1 MEELEFYKAVCDIQ
15 DQYIKGLISKEE
27 LEQKLEIERRKW
39 INSLKEKNRIL
50 DLAQKQQ
57 EQFEMLM
64 RGIKQM
70 NGGVI

>member
-64 RGIKQM
+64 RGVKQM
-70 NGGVI
+70 NGGAI

>member
-15 DQYIKGLISKEE
+15 DQYIKGFISKNE
-27 LEQKLEIERRKW
+27 LEQKLEIERIKL
-39 INSLKEKNRIL
+39 INSLKEKTLSLN
-50 DLAQKQQ
+50 LAQKQQ

-64 RGIKQM
+64 RGVKQM